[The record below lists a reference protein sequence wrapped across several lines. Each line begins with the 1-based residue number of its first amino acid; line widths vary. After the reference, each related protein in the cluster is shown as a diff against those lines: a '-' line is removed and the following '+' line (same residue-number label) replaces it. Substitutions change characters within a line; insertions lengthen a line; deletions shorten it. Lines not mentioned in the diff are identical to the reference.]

1 MTYMTACL
9 CLAYQVEAVMSA
21 GIVTAAATL
30 VISVLA
36 TVSSVSKIC
45 KDKYFYENFNVPFW
59 FQFDLTKQNGLLVI
73 VGLVAFAII
82 FIITPIASTTNLSAL
97 NMILGV
103 VGSLIISMVIIN

>member
-1 MTYMTACL
+1 MTACL

-45 KDKYFYENFNVPFW
+45 KDKYFYENFNVPF
-59 FQFDLTKQNGLLVI
+59 
-73 VGLVAFAII
+73 
-82 FIITPIASTTNLSAL
+82 
-97 NMILGV
+97 
-103 VGSLIISMVIIN
+103 